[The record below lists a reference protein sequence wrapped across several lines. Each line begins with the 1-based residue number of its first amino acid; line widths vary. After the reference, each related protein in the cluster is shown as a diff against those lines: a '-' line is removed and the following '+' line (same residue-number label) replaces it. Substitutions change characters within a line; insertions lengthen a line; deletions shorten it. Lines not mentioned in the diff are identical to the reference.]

1 MPNLLSF
8 ATLNNIAND
17 KRFGIGS
24 PTYPFYRKIF
34 DLYDSSLLG
43 PGISAVQDGSFGD
56 PLGCAGFIDPN
67 NPNGL
72 GTTLPC
78 SVSFVKNRGRPSKD
92 TLTSGRI
99 DWNVSRSDRVFLRL
113 ERDSGVSAAYNDP

>member
-24 PTYPFYRKIF
+24 PTHAFYRKIF

-43 PGISAVQDGSFGD
+43 PGISAIQDGYFGD
-56 PLGCAGFIDPN
+56 PLGCSGFVDPNIDPN
-67 NPNGL
+67 DPHGV
-72 GTTLPC
+72 GKDVPC
-78 SVSFVKNRGRPSKD
+78 SVSFIKNRGRPSQE
-92 TLTSGRI
+92 TLTSVRI
-99 DWNVSRSDRVFLRL
+99 DWNASENDRVFLRL
-113 ERDSGVSAAYNDP
+113 QHD